1 MTLAASERIGFS
13 RQRGFWLR
21 CFLGRALAVLFLL
34 SAGSGVLNAQV
45 EVDKPEHIAKAEGLV
60 VNSQGKPVV
69 HAEVTLNQ
77 DGKPVYT
84 TRTDDHGAFRFDHA
98 DGRFTFRVE
107 RTEFAPAAKEVVLD
121 FQIATSLE
129 RKKLYVIVGPG
140 ACADACSSVF
150 TSKSEFKKAIKNR
163 H

>member
-1 MTLAASERIGFS
+1 MTLASERIGIS

-21 CFLGRALAVLFLL
+21 CFLGAAFLCATACVHL
-34 SAGSGVLNAQV
+34 QSQV

-60 VNSQGKPVV
+60 VNIEGKPVT
-69 HAEVTLNQ
+69 HTEVVLAQ

-84 TRTDDHGAFRFDHA
+84 TRTDDRGAFGFDHA
-98 DGRFTFRVE
+98 SGRYTFRVE
-107 RTEFAPAAKEVVLD
+107 RTKDYAPAVRDVVVN
-121 FQIATSLE
+121 FEIASSVE

-140 ACADACSSVF
+140 ACEDACSSVF
-150 TSKSEFKKAIKNR
+150 TSKGEFKKAIKKKNR

>member
-1 MTLAASERIGFS
+1 MP
-13 RQRGFWLR
+13 
-21 CFLGRALAVLFLL
+21 AVLMLTAWLCL
-34 SAGSGVLNAQV
+34 SVSLTARAQV

-60 VNSQGKPVV
+60 VNSQGKPLT

-84 TRTDDHGAFRFDHA
+84 THTDDSGAFGFDHA
-98 DGRFTFRVE
+98 SGRYTFRVA
-107 RTEFAPAAKEVVLD
+107 RTAEYAPAVLD
-121 FQIATSLE
+121 VVVNFEIASSVQ

-140 ACADACSSVF
+140 ACEDACSSVF
-150 TSKSEFKKAIKNR
+150 TSKSDFKKAIKKKNR